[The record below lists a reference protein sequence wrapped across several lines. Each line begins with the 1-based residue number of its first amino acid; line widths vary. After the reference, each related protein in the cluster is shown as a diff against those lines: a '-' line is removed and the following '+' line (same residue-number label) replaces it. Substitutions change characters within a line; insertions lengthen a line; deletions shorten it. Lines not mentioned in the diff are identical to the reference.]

1 MFKNQNK
8 NIAAKKHFKLNYQL
22 WYLKNLF
29 E

>member
-8 NIAAKKHFKLNYQL
+8 NIAAMKHFKLSYQL